1 MSDLTLLKLSTLL
14 LTMAA
19 TLVAALPMRAQ
30 AQAQSQACTD
40 WGKQGK
46 LLYADDFSATL
57 DRWVQE
63 FRAAPGSSVTAANKR
78 MTMDLAGDA
87 TVWFKPKLSG
97 DILISYRRKVLMN
110 GGANDRLS
118 DLNQF
123 WMATDPQNENLFTRD
138 GTFKQYDNLRLYY
151 AGIGGNSNTTTR
163 LRKYDGGER
172 TLLSDLGEQ
181 RYLLEPNREYT
192 IQIAVYKGCT
202 RLLVDGVTYFSYRDP
217 APLTAGYFGLRTTHS
232 RQEIS
237 DFKVYQLQ

>member
-1 MSDLTLLKLSTLL
+1 MSCGTLMKLSALG
-14 LTMAA
+14 LTMLA
-19 TLVAALPMRAQ
+19 TLAAALPLRAQ
-30 AQAQSQACTD
+30 AQTQAQACSD

-46 LLYADDFSATL
+46 LLYADDFSGSL
-57 DRWVQE
+57 ERWVSE

-97 DILISYRRKVLMN
+97 DILITFRRKMLMN
-110 GGANDRLS
+110 GGPNDRLS

-163 LRKYDGGER
+163 FRKYDSGER
-172 TLLSDLGEQ
+172 TLLSDLSEQ
-181 RYLLEPNREYT
+181 RYLLEPNRDYT

-202 RLLVDGVTYFSYRDP
+202 RLLVDGVSYFSYRDP
-217 APLTAGYFGLRTTHS
+217 APLTSGYFGLRTTHS